1 MAREVRTC
9 RFEDWEGNIYRF
21 EGTGGAGGA
30 TGTVISPT
38 ENINNIETDGTV
50 IEDPESS
57 GSAIIVSSG
66 TEAKNVATMYID
78 DLIFGDYSVT
88 LRLKSSNN
96 STTNTLLQIRTYYSL
111 EGANDILLS
120 TTNVAGTVFA
130 AANAYQ
136 QLNFITKFKGVAN
149 VNMRMKVVITALPNT
164 NTTFCFDYVAVVMAS
179 GSMLNTVT
187 VLS

>member
-9 RFEDWEGNIYRF
+9 RLEDWEGNIYKL
-21 EGTGGAGGA
+21 EGTGGSGGA

-50 IEDPESS
+50 VEDPESS
-57 GSAIIVSSG
+57 GSAIIISSG
-66 TEAKNVATMYID
+66 ATEKNFATVYVD
-78 DLIFGDYSVT
+78 GLIFGDYSVT

-96 STTNTLLQIRTYYSL
+96 STANNLLQIKTYYSL

-120 TTNVAGTVFA
+120 TTNVAGTAFA
-130 AANAYQ
+130 AANVYQ

-149 VNMRMKVVITALPNT
+149 VNMRMKIVITALPNT
-164 NTTFCFDYVAVVMAS
+164 NTTFCFDYAAVTMAS

-187 VLS
+187 VLN